1 MEEGKKRRHGRR
13 PDEGWERLTDG
24 FFADDDAE
32 KATKEKLPYLRSRL
46 IQPKIRVD
54 NALSRGYH
62 LLGH

>member
-1 MEEGKKRRHGRR
+1 MEEGKRRHWRR

-32 KATKEKLPYLRSRL
+32 KATKEKLRSRL